1 MSALLPRAVGV
12 RWAKELS
19 ATRAVIDSA
28 EALRI
33 GLVNHVVPHDQLEA
47 RVRDITDAIR
57 RAPAPAVAATFELYD
72 DGQSC
77 SQAEALALEAERGAA
92 WVVDLTRFSLREGS
106 P

>member
-1 MSALLPRAVGV
+1 VGV

-19 ATRAVIDSA
+19 ATRVVIDAA

-33 GLVNHVVPHDQLEA
+33 GLVNHVVPHDQLAA
-47 RVRDITDAIR
+47 RVSAITDAIR
-57 RAPAPAVAATFELYD
+57 RAPAPAVAATFEIYD

-77 SQAEALALEAERGAA
+77 SQADALALEAERGAA
-92 WVVDLTRFSLREGS
+92 WVVDLTRFSPGVGNGS